1 MSTTPEVRSSKI
13 LFDGASAMIIT
24 SGRLTNAA
32 SAQFGIVYV
41 APCDL
46 YIHSISYYTD
56 TEFTHASSALTLGT
70 LADSDAYIDAVLL
83 DTQVPGAY
91 EVDMASDS
99 VVLRR
104 IPKGT
109 AFAFGLDAADTTGK
123 LTATAVLVPYDPD

>member
-1 MSTTPEVRSSKI
+1 MSRALDAKSGNIE
-13 LFDGASAMIIT
+13 FDGSCIMLVT

-32 SAQFGIVYV
+32 AAQFGLVYV

-83 DTQVPGAY
+83 DTQVPGTY
-91 EVDMASDS
+91 EVDMASAS

-123 LTATAVLVPYDPD
+123 LTATAVLVPYNPA